1 MTTEIFRCVA
11 GSRLFGT
18 ATESSDTDYKAV
30 HVPDARSI
38 LLGTANAVIDQSTG
52 SNDTANSA
60 DDVDMVSFP
69 VQKYLSMLAKMET
82 NALEMLFAPNQHDDW
97 LWDEIKNERFRLM
110 SRNKKAFTGYAK
122 GQAMRY
128 SVRGDRVASLEKLVT
143 ILECLD
149 PNRPMNEQNVNDV
162 MNQIKGVKVYE
173 KRDPQRNSV
182 LGYRLTPYLT
192 AFGRECPM
200 TCKPKEAL
208 SIYRKPL
215 VEAGKRSRDAA
226 SGDGPDWKG
235 LYHAQR
241 IVDEGLELFAT
252 GELVFPCREAS
263 YYLQIRSGELPVEAV
278 LNRFEERLEALEEIE
293 PIPEF
298 RDEADKK
305 WIDEFVMSVHEQ
317 KVVSAYEEWR
327 AAS

>member
-18 ATESSDTDYKAV
+18 ATETSDTDYKAV
-30 HVPDARSI
+30 HIPDARSI
-38 LLGTANAVIDQSTG
+38 LLGTANAVIDRSTG
-52 SNDTANSA
+52 DKNSSNSA

-97 LWDEIKNERFRLM
+97 LWDQLKDERFRLM

-128 SVRGDRVASLEKLVT
+128 SVRGDRVAALEDVVE
-143 ILECLD
+143 ILTD
-149 PNRPMNEQNVNDV
+149 FNPNHRVQMGPNAFERLRAVPHVRCYVKNEFGKEVP
-162 MNQIKGVKVYE
+162 YL
-173 KRDPQRNSV
+173 SV
-182 LGYRLTPYLT
+182 LG
-192 AFGRECPM
+192 REVPM
-200 TCKPKEAL
+200 TMKAGQAIKVFE
-208 SIYRKPL
+208 KPL
-215 VEAGKRSRDAA
+215 AEAGKRSRDAA
-226 SGDGPDWKG
+226 AGSGADWKG

-241 IVDEGLELFAT
+241 IVDEGLELFST
-252 GELVFPCREAS
+252 GELVFPCREAD
-263 YYLQIRSGELPVEAV
+263 YYLQIRSGELPIEAV
-278 LNRFEERLEALEEIE
+278 LDRFEERLAALEELD
-293 PIPEF
+293 PISEF
-298 RDEADKK
+298 RDEADKE

-317 KVVSAYEEWR
+317 KVVDAYEEWR